1 MSELS
6 DRILTTDTGR
16 KMLEQVSPI
25 YENSYIGLW
34 MLEVIG
40 REYEN
45 LWELVRTLPA
55 QLFPETADWGL
66 ELWEK
71 RYGLDG
77 AGLTLEER
85 RAQLRLKRAYDGPL
99 TPKRIEDLAE
109 SMTGLKARVVE
120 HVGPYTFAVYL
131 LAATS
136 SEDKLREMINRVK
149 PAHLSFE
156 IRYELGVT
164 GTEILAGVV
173 STGKRYTLMQVN

>member
-99 TPKRIEDLAE
+99 C
-109 SMTGLKARVVE
+109 
-120 HVGPYTFAVYL
+120 
-131 LAATS
+131 
-136 SEDKLREMINRVK
+136 
-149 PAHLSFE
+149 LS
-156 IRYELGVT
+156 
-164 GTEILAGVV
+164 
-173 STGKRYTLMQVN
+173 